1 MAQIS
6 KEYAEALFSLA
17 CEEGK
22 ETEFLTA
29 LEKIGKVLADQP
41 DYTELLSSPGI
52 PLGERLSVLETA
64 FSETAPEYVVS
75 WLQLL
80 CEKGRIGYFSEC
92 VKEYRALL
100 SAKNAV
106 ITAKVSSAVP
116 LTEEEAKALKQK
128 LEKISRSTVLLDCS
142 IDPSLLGGIVVEMNG
157 RVMDGSLRHRLRA
170 VKEVMEQ

>member
-6 KEYAEALFSLA
+6 KEYAEALFALA

-29 LEKIGKVLADQP
+29 LEEIGKIFEDQP
-41 DYTELLSSPGI
+41 DYAELLSSPGI
-52 PLGERLSVLETA
+52 PLGERLSAAEAVLDGLV
-64 FSETAPEYVVS
+64 PEYVSS
-75 WLQLL
+75 WTQLL

-128 LEKISRSTVLLDCS
+128 LEKISGQTVLLDCTV
-142 IDPSLLGGIVVEMNG
+142 DPSLLGGVTVEMNG